1 LFHDPQEEYKMKKI
15 IPVGIVLILI
25 AILSGAAV
33 AFSAEPQELERLVLK
48 ARESN
53 PLVSAAEERVIRAEG
68 ALQEAGAKM
77 GPKFG
82 AGIAAIWPK
91 DRLMPIEGIPV
102 DFVNVYIAAAGF
114 VQTIYAGGSLSA
126 SKEAAKLARD
136 AAVAEKERISQT
148 VANSVRTAYYN
159 WKRASAK
166 KMVAAEAL
174 KLAGDHL
181 ERAERLF
188 RSGLVARGDVLRSK
202 VAVADAELALIRAE
216 NAVSISAAALEN
228 AVGAPPEVSEAGAAH
243 PEYVPSKEALA
254 ERESNLKAAYENRME
269 VRMYDLM
276 SRRAAKVA
284 RAAEGLLLPQIIAA
298 GGVIN
303 SGDEFFPSGN
313 EEMVFSLMVRWTMFD
328 SGEASAKTKQA
339 KAQGREF
346 LHLMDDMKNRIRME
360 VTAAELDLRSSL
372 SRREVARRQVSES
385 EEDYRIAVRRYEEQ
399 VGTNLEML
407 DARLALTKSRTEE
420 VDALYDILIAEANL
434 LYSLG
439 K

>member
-1 LFHDPQEEYKMKKI
+1 MKKI

-148 VANSVRTAYYN
+148 VAKSVRTAYYN

>member
-1 LFHDPQEEYKMKKI
+1 MKKNT
-15 IPVGIVLILI
+15 PVGIVLIFMI
-25 AILSGAAV
+25 ILSGAAI
-33 AFSAEPQELERLVLK
+33 AFSAEPQDLERLVLK
-48 ARESN
+48 AREGN
-53 PLVSAAEERVIRAEG
+53 PLVSAAEERVIQAEG

-102 DFVNVYIAAAGF
+102 DFGNVYIAAAGF

>member
-1 LFHDPQEEYKMKKI
+1 MKKI

-102 DFVNVYIAAAGF
+102 DFGNVYIAAAGF

-254 ERESNLKAAYENRME
+254 ERESNIKAAYENRME

>member
-102 DFVNVYIAAAGF
+102 DFGNVYIAAAGF

>member
-1 LFHDPQEEYKMKKI
+1 MKKNT
-15 IPVGIVLILI
+15 PVGIVLIFMI
-25 AILSGAAV
+25 ILSGAAI
-33 AFSAEPQELERLVLK
+33 AFSAEPQDLERLVLK
-48 ARESN
+48 AREGN
-53 PLVSAAEERVIRAEG
+53 PLVSAAEERVIQAEG

-91 DRLMPIEGIPV
+91 DRFMPIEGIPLG
-102 DFVNVYIAAAGF
+102 FGNVYIAAAGF

-126 SKEAAKLARD
+126 SREAAKLARD
-136 AAVAEKERISQT
+136 AAVAEKERVSQT
-148 VANSVRTAYYN
+148 VANSVRIAYYN

-188 RSGLVARGDVLRSK
+188 RSGMVAKGDVLRSK
-202 VAVADAELALIRAE
+202 VAVADAELALIRAD
-216 NAVSISAAALEN
+216 NAVSISGTALEN
-228 AVGAPPEVSEAGAAH
+228 AVGSPTEISEAGVTY
-243 PEYVPSKEALA
+243 PEYVPSKEAITGA
-254 ERESNLKAAYENRME
+254 ESNIKTAYENRME
-269 VRMYDLM
+269 IRMYDLM

-313 EEMVFSLMVRWTMFD
+313 EEMILSLMARWTIFD

-339 KAQGREF
+339 KAQAREF

-360 VTAAELDLRSSL
+360 VTGAELDLRSSL

-420 VDALYDILIAEANL
+420 IDALYDVLIAEANL
-434 LYSLG
+434 IYSLG

>member
-1 LFHDPQEEYKMKKI
+1 MKKNT
-15 IPVGIVLILI
+15 PVGIVLIFMI
-25 AILSGAAV
+25 ILSGAAI
-33 AFSAEPQELERLVLK
+33 AFSAEPQDLERLVLK
-48 ARESN
+48 AREGN
-53 PLVSAAEERVIRAEG
+53 PLVSAAEERVIQAEG

-254 ERESNLKAAYENRME
+254 ERESNIKAAYENRME

>member
-1 LFHDPQEEYKMKKI
+1 MKKI
-15 IPVGIVLILI
+15 IPVGIVLILMI
-25 AILSGAAV
+25 ILSGAAV

-53 PLVSAAEERVIRAEG
+53 PLVSAAEERVNRAEG

-102 DFVNVYIAAAGF
+102 DFGNVYVAAAGF
-114 VQTIYAGGSLSA
+114 VQTIYAGGSLFA

-148 VANSVRTAYYN
+148 VANSVRAAYYN

-181 ERAERLF
+181 GRAERLF

-228 AVGAPPEVSEAGAAH
+228 AVGAPPEISEAGAAQ
-243 PEYVPSKEALA
+243 PEYVPSKEALTD
-254 ERESNLKAAYENRME
+254 RESNIKAAYENRME
-269 VRMYDLM
+269 IRMYDLM

-298 GGVIN
+298 GGIIN

-313 EEMVFSLMVRWTMFD
+313 EEMVFSLMARWTVFD

>member
-102 DFVNVYIAAAGF
+102 DFGNVYIAAAGF

-254 ERESNLKAAYENRME
+254 ERESNIKAAYENRME

>member
-1 LFHDPQEEYKMKKI
+1 MKKI
-15 IPVGIVLILI
+15 IPVGIVLILMI
-25 AILSGAAV
+25 ILSGAAI
-33 AFSAEPQELERLVLK
+33 AFSAEPQDLERLVLK
-48 ARESN
+48 AREGN
-53 PLVSAAEERVIRAEG
+53 PLVSAAEERVIQAEG

-91 DRLMPIEGIPV
+91 DRFMPIEGIPLG
-102 DFVNVYIAAAGF
+102 FGNVYIAAAGF

-126 SKEAAKLARD
+126 SREAAKLARD
-136 AAVAEKERISQT
+136 AAVAEKERVSQT
-148 VANSVRTAYYN
+148 VANSVRIAYYN

-228 AVGAPPEVSEAGAAH
+228 AVGAPPEVSEAGAAQ

-254 ERESNLKAAYENRME
+254 DRESNIKAAYENRME
-269 VRMYDLM
+269 IRMYDLM

-313 EEMVFSLMVRWTMFD
+313 EEMVFSLMARWTVFD

>member
-1 LFHDPQEEYKMKKI
+1 MKKNT
-15 IPVGIVLILI
+15 PVGIVLIFMI
-25 AILSGAAV
+25 ILSGAAI
-33 AFSAEPQELERLVLK
+33 AFSAEPQDLERLVLK
-48 ARESN
+48 AREGN
-53 PLVSAAEERVIRAEG
+53 PLVSAAEERVIQAEG

-91 DRLMPIEGIPV
+91 DRFMPIEGIPLG
-102 DFVNVYIAAAGF
+102 FGNVYIAAAGF

-126 SKEAAKLARD
+126 SREAAKLARD
-136 AAVAEKERISQT
+136 AAVAEKERVSQT
-148 VANSVRTAYYN
+148 VANSVRIAYYN

-181 ERAERLF
+181 GRAERLF
-188 RSGLVARGDVLRSK
+188 RSGMVAKGDVLRSK
-202 VAVADAELALIRAE
+202 VAVADAELALIRAD
-216 NAVSISAAALEN
+216 NAVSISGTALEN
-228 AVGAPPEVSEAGAAH
+228 AVGSPTEISEAGVTY
-243 PEYVPSKEALA
+243 PEYVPSKEAITGA
-254 ERESNLKAAYENRME
+254 ESNIKTAYENRME
-269 VRMYDLM
+269 IRMYDLM

-313 EEMVFSLMVRWTMFD
+313 EEMILSLMARWTIFD

-339 KAQGREF
+339 KAQAREF

-360 VTAAELDLRSSL
+360 VTGAELDLRSSL

-420 VDALYDILIAEANL
+420 IDALYDVLIAEANL
-434 LYSLG
+434 IYSLG

>member
-1 LFHDPQEEYKMKKI
+1 MKKNTS
-15 IPVGIVLILI
+15 VGIVLIFMI
-25 AILSGAAV
+25 ILSGAAI
-33 AFSAEPQELERLVLK
+33 AFSAEPQDLERLVLK
-48 ARESN
+48 AREGN
-53 PLVSAAEERVIRAEG
+53 PLVSAAEERVIQAEG

-91 DRLMPIEGIPV
+91 DRFMPIEGIPLG
-102 DFVNVYIAAAGF
+102 FGNVYIAAAGF

-126 SKEAAKLARD
+126 SREAAKLARD
-136 AAVAEKERISQT
+136 AAVAEKERVSQT
-148 VANSVRTAYYN
+148 VANSVRIAYYN

-181 ERAERLF
+181 GRAERLF
-188 RSGLVARGDVLRSK
+188 RSGMVAKGDVLRSK
-202 VAVADAELALIRAE
+202 VAVADAELALIRAD
-216 NAVSISAAALEN
+216 NAVSISGTALEN
-228 AVGAPPEVSEAGAAH
+228 AVGSPTEISEAGVTY
-243 PEYVPSKEALA
+243 PEYVPSKEALTGT
-254 ERESNLKAAYENRME
+254 ESNIKTAYENRME
-269 VRMYDLM
+269 IRMYDLM

-313 EEMVFSLMVRWTMFD
+313 EEMILSLMARWTIFD
-328 SGEASAKTKQA
+328 SGEALAKTKQA
-339 KAQGREF
+339 KAQAREF

-360 VTAAELDLRSSL
+360 VTGAELDLRSSL

-420 VDALYDILIAEANL
+420 IDALYDVLIAEANL
-434 LYSLG
+434 IYSLG